1 MFRDTAPVTEPAHDV
16 DVMMDPADELVPLSV
31 LALDL
36 DAPAVGWDAF
46 LASRNIPVVLDHI
59 GRSAI
64 SSADARQL
72 LDEQREA
79 EAHAQEVAAQ
89 REREAVERDRQS
101 RAQLN
106 GGVPWYALPPGVS
119 APEAWAQAEK
129 DARPK
134 RRTLLEDALAREE
147 GTMVYHSLRDGE
159 GES

>member
-1 MFRDTAPVTEPAHDV
+1 MFRNTAPAAEPAPDV
-16 DVMMDPADELVPLSV
+16 DVMMDPADDLVPLSV

-46 LASRNIPVVLDHI
+46 LAGRSIPIVLDRI

-72 LDEQREA
+72 FDERRED
-79 EAHAQEVAAQ
+79 EARAREVAAQ
-89 REREAVERDRQS
+89 QERQFIEADQRFRS
-101 RAQLN
+101 TLW
-106 GGVPWYALPPGVS
+106 GGEPWYALPPGVS

-134 RRTLLEDALAREE
+134 RRTLLEDALE
-147 GTMVYHSLRDGE
+147 GTGSMEYHPLRDGE
-159 GES
+159 P